1 MLYIMCVCVQLTTHA
16 STQDQSFI
24 ETPVKLTIKVI
35 DQNDNKPLCIQDP
48 FMGEVPER
56 AKQSRIGD
64 YSILLRLYIC
74 LT

>member
-16 STQDQSFI
+16 SAENQNYT

-35 DQNDNKPLCIQDP
+35 DQNDNTPLCTQNP

-56 AKQSRIGD
+56 AKQSMIGD
-64 YSILLRLYIC
+64 SSILLRLYVC